1 MKASDMLRNN
11 NGLKTTQSVLNKQQ
25 SGVDAAQKVAQ
36 TQAPVFTQQQLD
48 AAGKKIDQMNAAT
61 PQNETP
67 TMKAAREKTIATQQ
81 AIANGVDVNQGA
93 TSDEEDKPSV
103 PIVKKEDL
111 KPQPKQLSY
120 ADMYKILNPELNE
133 TAEQRANREKKERTK
148 ARIAAL
154 GDGLRALS
162 NIYFATN
169 GAKVIHNPE
178 SDMTKAVNK
187 RKSYM
192 DAQREK
198 NRASW
203 LAGYQRALAL
213 DEEARKNNLTL
224 AEQMR
229 YHDMQNDINKV
240 KADQGQQKID
250 QGQQRIDQGNR
261 RLDLSELKY
270 TNDAEYKDNQLKIK
284 KMLADGQISH
294 WAAQDALARL
304 REGRIANKAQKSSGG
319 NQTTAGYWYEYYDLM
334 DTPEG
339 QKKINELKRKL
350 RIKNVTQTNVRY
362 IMDRLKGRRSS
373 TGGTSSGGGASSGG
387 GKHTT
392 HKAGGSSAGG
402 KKKTGVKW

>member
-25 SGVDAAQKVAQ
+25 SGADAAQKANAGQINMNTAQ
-36 TQAPVFTQQQLD
+36 AMLQGKQEQLTPPKD
-48 AAGKKIDQMNAAT
+48 AHEQ
-61 PQNETP
+61 
-67 TMKAAREKTIATQQ
+67 AARMNQQ
-81 AIANGVDVNQGA
+81 TAEGMLNGSIP
-93 TSDEEDKPSV
+93 TDKPSV
-103 PIVKKEDL
+103 PIVKKEEQ

-120 ADMYKILNPELNE
+120 ADMYKMLNPEREE

-162 NIYFATN
+162 NIYFSTK

-178 SDMTKAVNK
+178 SDMTKVVNK
-187 RKSYM
+187 RKEYM

-198 NRASW
+198 NRAAW
-203 LAGYQRALAL
+203 LTGYQRALAL

-224 AEQMR
+224 AEQIR
-229 YHDMQNDINKV
+229 YHDMMNENNKT
-240 KADQGQQKID
+240 KNDQGQQRID
-250 QGQQRIDQGNR
+250 QGQQRIDQNQQKI
-261 RLDLSELKY
+261 DLSKLKY
-270 TNDAEYKDNQLKIK
+270 TNDAEYKDNQLKIR

-334 DTPEG
+334 DTPDG

-362 IMDRLKGRRSS
+362 IMDRLKGRSSS
-373 TGGTSSGGGASSGG
+373 TGGGASSGG

-392 HKAGGSSAGG
+392 HKAGGSSSAGG

>member
-1 MKASDMLRNN
+1 MGLADYLRTN

-25 SGVDAAQKVAQ
+25 SGVDAAQKASPEQINMNTAQ
-36 TQAPVFTQQQLD
+36 AMLHGKEEQLTPPKDAHEQAVRMNQQTAEGML
-48 AAGKKIDQMNAAT
+48 
-61 PQNETP
+61 
-67 TMKAAREKTIATQQ
+67 
-81 AIANGVDVNQGA
+81 NG
-93 TSDEEDKPSV
+93 SI
-103 PIVKKEDL
+103 PIVKKEEP
-111 KPQPKQLSY
+111 KPEPKQEPEKKQLTY
-120 ADMYKILNPELNE
+120 AEMYKILNPADSESP
-133 TAEQRANREKKERTK
+133 EQRAEREKNEKRK
-148 ARIAAL
+148 ARIAAF
-154 GDGLRALS
+154 GDGLRALA
-162 NIYFATN
+162 NIVFASK
-169 GAKVIHNPE
+169 GAKVVHNPE
-178 SDMTKAVNK
+178 SDMTAAINK
-187 RKSYM
+187 RKAYM

-198 NRASW
+198 NRAAW
-203 LAGYQRALAL
+203 QTGYQRALAL

-240 KADQGQQKID
+240 KAD

-319 NQTTAGYWYEYYDLM
+319 NKTAAGYWYEYYDMM

-362 IMDRLKGRRSS
+362 IMDRLKGRSSS
-373 TGGTSSGGGASSGG
+373 TGGGTSSGG

>member
-25 SGVDAAQKVAQ
+25 SGVDATQKVNAEQINMNTAQ
-36 TQAPVFTQQQLD
+36 AMLHGKEEQLTPPKDAHEQAVRMNQQTAEGML
-48 AAGKKIDQMNAAT
+48 
-61 PQNETP
+61 
-67 TMKAAREKTIATQQ
+67 
-81 AIANGVDVNQGA
+81 NG
-93 TSDEEDKPSV
+93 SIPMDKPSV
-103 PIVKKEDL
+103 PIVKKEEP

-120 ADMYKILNPELNE
+120 ADMYKMLNPELNE
-133 TAEQRANREKKERTK
+133 TAEQKANREKKERTK

-162 NIYFATN
+162 NIYFATK
-169 GAKVIHNPE
+169 GAKVVHNPE

-187 RKSYM
+187 RKAYM
-192 DAQREK
+192 DEQREK
-198 NRASW
+198 NRALW

-213 DEEARKNNLTL
+213 DEEKRKNNLTL
-224 AEQMR
+224 AELVR
-229 YHDMQNDINKV
+229 YHDMQNEINKV
-240 KADQGQQKID
+240 KND

-261 RLDLSELKY
+261 RLELSELKY

-304 REGRIANKAQKSSGG
+304 REGRISNKAQKSSGG

-362 IMDRLKGRRSS
+362 IMDRLKGRSS
-373 TGGTSSGGGASSGG
+373 SAGGGKPSGG

>member
-25 SGVDAAQKVAQ
+25 SGADAAQKAS
-36 TQAPVFTQQQLD
+36 PE
-48 AAGKKIDQMNAAT
+48 QMNMNTAQAMLQGKGEQLT
-61 PQNETP
+61 PPKDAHEQ
-67 TMKAAREKTIATQQ
+67 AARMNQQ
-81 AIANGVDVNQGA
+81 TAEGMLNGSIP
-93 TSDEEDKPSV
+93 TDKPSV
-103 PIVKKEDL
+103 PIVKKDEP
-111 KPQPKQLSY
+111 KPQPKQLSH
-120 ADMYKILNPELNE
+120 ADMYKILNPEREE
-133 TAEQRANREKKERTK
+133 TAEQKANREKKERTK

-162 NIYFATN
+162 NIYFSTK
-169 GAKVIHNPE
+169 GAKVVHNPE
-178 SDMTKAVNK
+178 SDMTKVVNK
-187 RKSYM
+187 RKEYM
-192 DAQREK
+192 DAQRER
-198 NRASW
+198 NRAAW
-203 LAGYQRALAL
+203 LAGYQRAMAL
-213 DEEARKNNLTL
+213 DEEARKNDLTL
-224 AEQMR
+224 AEQIR

-240 KADQGQQKID
+240 KADQGQQ
-250 QGQQRIDQGNR
+250 RIDQGNR
-261 RLDLSELKY
+261 RLDLSKLKY

-319 NQTTAGYWYEYYDLM
+319 NKTTAGYWYEYYDLM

-339 QKKINELKRKL
+339 QKKINELKRRL

-362 IMDRLKGRRSS
+362 IMDRLKGRSS
-373 TGGTSSGGGASSGG
+373 SAGGGTSSGG

-392 HKAGGSSAGG
+392 HKAGGSSSSGG

>member
-1 MKASDMLRNN
+1 MKASDMLRHN

-25 SGVDAAQKVAQ
+25 SGADAANKVAQ

-48 AAGKKIDQMNAAT
+48 AAGKKVDQMNAAT
-61 PQNETP
+61 PTDDA
-67 TMKAAREKTIATQQ
+67 MKAARAKTIATQQ
-81 AIANGVDVNQGA
+81 AIANGVDVNQGVP
-93 TSDEEDKPSV
+93 SDEEDKPSV
-103 PIVKKEDL
+103 PIVKKEDP

-120 ADMYKILNPELNE
+120 ADMYKILNPEQQE

-162 NIYFATN
+162 NIYFATK
-169 GAKVIHNPE
+169 GAKVVHNPE

-187 RKSYM
+187 RKAYM

-229 YHDMQNDINKV
+229 YHDMQNDINNMKV
-240 KADQGQQKID
+240 D

-261 RLDLSELKY
+261 RLDLSKMKY
-270 TNDAEYKDNQLKIK
+270 QTDADYKKAVLTIK
-284 KMLADGQISH
+284 KALADGQISH
-294 WAAQDALARL
+294 WQAQEAIQRINAAT
-304 REGRIANKAQKSSGG
+304 GRIRANKSGSGSSRKGSYSGEVDEYMDLIEKDPEGMAEAAKEVKKMGYSPKTAAGKKAQKIAY
-319 NQTTAGYWYEYYDLM
+319 Q
-334 DTPEG
+334 
-339 QKKINELKRKL
+339 RKH
-350 RIKNVTQTNVRY
+350 KQNH
-362 IMDRLKGRRSS
+362 
-373 TGGTSSGGGASSGG
+373 TSSSN
-387 GKHTT
+387 K
-392 HKAGGSSAGG
+392 GG

>member
-36 TQAPVFTQQQLD
+36 APVFTQQQLD
-48 AAGKKIDQMNAAT
+48 AAGKKVDQMNTAT

-81 AIANGVDVNQGA
+81 AIANGVEVNQGA

-103 PIVKKEDL
+103 PIVKKPE
-111 KPQPKQLSY
+111 PAVEQPKQLSY

-169 GAKVIHNPE
+169 GAKVVHNPE
-178 SDMTKAVNK
+178 SDMTKVVNK
-187 RKSYM
+187 RKEYM

-240 KADQGQQKID
+240 KADQGQQ
-250 QGQQRIDQGNR
+250 RIDQGNR
-261 RLDLSELKY
+261 RLDLSEIKINSDADYKNFMKVLK
-270 TNDAEYKDNQLKIK
+270 TK
-284 KMLADGQISH
+284 LADGQLKHWQAVDAAATLRARRAGRSTPNKEDYDSALLDIS
-294 WAAQDALARL
+294 DSDPKGLAGAYESVGKAGQKGTPKRVVTAY
-304 REGRIANKAQKSSGG
+304 RKNKAK
-319 NQTTAGYWYEYYDLM
+319 
-334 DTPEG
+334 
-339 QKKINELKRKL
+339 
-350 RIKNVTQTNVRY
+350 
-362 IMDRLKGRRSS
+362 
-373 TGGTSSGGGASSGG
+373 TSSKG
-387 GKHTT
+387 
-392 HKAGGSSAGG
+392 GGSSSTGG
-402 KKKTGVKW
+402 KKKTGVNWIK

>member
-48 AAGKKIDQMNAAT
+48 AAGKKVDQMNAAT

-81 AIANGVDVNQGA
+81 AIANGVDVNQSA
-93 TSDEEDKPSV
+93 PNDEEDKPSV
-103 PIVKKEDL
+103 PIVKKEEP

-120 ADMYKILNPELNE
+120 ADMYKMLNPELNE

-169 GAKVIHNPE
+169 GAKVVHNPE

-187 RKSYM
+187 RKAYM
-192 DAQREK
+192 DSQREK

-229 YHDMQNDINKV
+229 YHDMQDEINKV
-240 KADQGQQKID
+240 KNDQGQQRID

-261 RLDLSELKY
+261 RLDLSEIKINSDADYKNFMKVLK
-270 TNDAEYKDNQLKIK
+270 TK
-284 KMLADGQISH
+284 LADGQLKHWQAVDAAATLRARRAGRSTPNKEDYDAALLDIS
-294 WAAQDALARL
+294 DRDPNGLAGAYESVGKAGQKGTPKRVVTAY
-304 REGRIANKAQKSSGG
+304 RKNKAK
-319 NQTTAGYWYEYYDLM
+319 
-334 DTPEG
+334 
-339 QKKINELKRKL
+339 
-350 RIKNVTQTNVRY
+350 
-362 IMDRLKGRRSS
+362 
-373 TGGTSSGGGASSGG
+373 TSSKGG
-387 GKHTT
+387 GK
-392 HKAGGSSAGG
+392 KGNWASGL
-402 KKKTGVKW
+402 KF

>member
-1 MKASDMLRNN
+1 MKASDMLRQN

-48 AAGKKIDQMNAAT
+48 VAGKKIDQINAAT
-61 PQNETP
+61 PTDGV
-67 TMKAAREKTIATQQ
+67 MKAARDKTIATQQ
-81 AIANGVDVNQGA
+81 AIANGVDVNQSVQ
-93 TSDEEDKPSV
+93 SDEEDKPSV
-103 PIVKKEDL
+103 PIIKKEEP

-120 ADMYKILNPELNE
+120 ADMYKMLNPEQVE
-133 TAEQRANREKKERTK
+133 TAEQKERREKKERTK
-148 ARIAAL
+148 ARIAAI

-162 NIYFATN
+162 NIYFATK
-169 GAKVIHNPE
+169 GAKVVHNPE
-178 SDMTKAVNK
+178 SDITKVVNK
-187 RKSYM
+187 RKDYM
-192 DAQREK
+192 DAQIEK
-198 NRASW
+198 NRSAW
-203 LAGYQRALAL
+203 LAGYQRAMAL

-229 YHDMQNDINKV
+229 YHNMLNENNKI
-240 KADQGQQKID
+240 KAE

-261 RLDLSELKY
+261 RLDLSKMKY
-270 TNDAEYKDNQLKIK
+270 NNDAEYKDNQLKIK

-294 WAAQDALARL
+294 WAAQDALATL

-319 NQTTAGYWYEYYDLM
+319 NQTTAGYWYEYYDMM
-334 DTPEG
+334 DTPDG

-362 IMDRLKGRRSS
+362 IMDRLKGRISS
-373 TGGTSSGGGASSGG
+373 AGGSKSSGG

-392 HKAGGSSAGG
+392 HKSGGSSSANGRTLHG
-402 KKKTGVKW
+402 IK

>member
-1 MKASDMLRNN
+1 MGLADYLRTN

-25 SGVDAAQKVAQ
+25 SGVDAAQKASPEQINMNTAQ
-36 TQAPVFTQQQLD
+36 AMLHGKEEQLTPPKDAHEQAVRMNQQTAEGML
-48 AAGKKIDQMNAAT
+48 
-61 PQNETP
+61 
-67 TMKAAREKTIATQQ
+67 
-81 AIANGVDVNQGA
+81 NG
-93 TSDEEDKPSV
+93 SI
-103 PIVKKEDL
+103 PIVKKEEP
-111 KPQPKQLSY
+111 KPETKQEPEKKQLTY
-120 ADMYKILNPELNE
+120 AEMYKMLNPADSESP
-133 TAEQRANREKKERTK
+133 EQRAQREKNEKRK

-154 GDGLRALS
+154 GDGLRALA
-162 NIYFATN
+162 NIYFASK
-169 GAKVIHNPE
+169 GAKVVHNPE
-178 SDMTKAVNK
+178 SDMTAAINK
-187 RKSYM
+187 RKAYM

-198 NRASW
+198 NRAAW
-203 LAGYQRALAL
+203 QTGYQRALAL

-240 KADQGQQKID
+240 KAD

-319 NQTTAGYWYEYYDLM
+319 NKTTAGYWYEYYDMM

-362 IMDRLKGRRSS
+362 IMDRLKGRSSS
-373 TGGTSSGGGASSGG
+373 TGGGTSSGG

-392 HKAGGSSAGG
+392 HKAVGSSAGG